1 MLLNV
6 EQPKE
11 SYVQILLTAQE
22 PGGSRVN
29 SFRWRSLEPG
39 AVCLNRVVRSL
50 EGAVCIQL
58 VQMLLNAAEPGGSR
72 VVCKESSVSD
82 LVKRCNVN

>member
-11 SYVQILLTAQE
+11 SYVQILLNAAE

-29 SFRWRSLEPG
+29 SFRWRSLEQC
-39 AVCLNRVVRSL
+39 V
-50 EGAVCIQL
+50 
-58 VQMLLNAAEPGGSR
+58 
-72 VVCKESSVSD
+72 
-82 LVKRCNVN
+82 